1 MKAIRTI
8 LYVVSALFVLSAVF
22 VFLPWSAM
30 NAFMGWFG
38 PFAYPNDP
46 FVVYTVKISLVMF
59 AWVGILMAAAV
70 FQAAKYQLFLLIF
83 GATFLSAAGIAVGLV
98 QFYAVPWILYF
109 DGISSAVVGALFLV
123 CRSQAL
129 RQESSS
135 G

>member
-1 MKAIRTI
+1 MKAIRVI

-22 VFLPWSAM
+22 VILPWSAM

-38 PFAYPNDP
+38 PFAYPDDP
-46 FVVYTVKISLVMF
+46 FVIYTVKISLVMF

-70 FQAAKYQLFLLIF
+70 SQAARYQLFLLIF
-83 GATFLSAAGIAVGLV
+83 GATFLSAAGFAVGLV
-98 QFYAVPWILYF
+98 QFYGLPWIFYL

-129 RQESSS
+129 RQA
-135 G
+135 

>member
-1 MKAIRTI
+1 MYVIYTI
-8 LYVVSALFVLSAVF
+8 
-22 VFLPWSAM
+22 
-30 NAFMGWFG
+30 
-38 PFAYPNDP
+38 
-46 FVVYTVKISLVMF
+46 KISLVMF

-98 QFYAVPWILYF
+98 QFYGLPWILYL

-129 RQESSS
+129 RQESP
-135 G
+135 GD